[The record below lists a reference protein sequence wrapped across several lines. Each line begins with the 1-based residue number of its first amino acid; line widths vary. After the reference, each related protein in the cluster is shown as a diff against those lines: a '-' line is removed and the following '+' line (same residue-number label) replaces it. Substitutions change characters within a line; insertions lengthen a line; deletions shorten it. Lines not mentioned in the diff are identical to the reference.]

1 MEQNRNMEFV
11 RVSAAYENLD
21 EALDSI
27 SSAGPELANG
37 LTNHAPMA
45 IEALCALGRGDAVGK
60 WLDHYRPRLIERSP
74 HRQRIDTNW
83 HTALGR
89 LELFSDWQSFF
100 ENELQESSWTEVL
113 DRWMTRLAPGFSASA
128 THGPIRVGHAV
139 RALSLSVTSVRLHEF
154 AGALAYW
161 ASTYQTLPSDLSPRS
176 TIATPREA
184 IRNVPI
190 IPAEKRRF
198 HGSITSSLEVL
209 DEIPEFASV
218 IGIVDLSGDEASVL
232 SELTETFAAVYA
244 ANARDVLSTIVLI
257 HGVTSLAATRNI
269 TPHVR
274 LETRAQLLRYA
285 WQSASALYAAFGER
299 PEAEFEMPHDSFEA
313 LTDAAIA
320 TNDEHAIKFI
330 EACAR
335 ENAIQKS
342 PLYPVAARHAVTVL
356 GK

>member
-1 MEQNRNMEFV
+1 
-11 RVSAAYENLD
+11 
-21 EALDSI
+21 
-27 SSAGPELANG
+27 
-37 LTNHAPMA
+37 
-45 IEALCALGRGDAVGK
+45 
-60 WLDHYRPRLIERSP
+60 
-74 HRQRIDTNW
+74 
-83 HTALGR
+83 
-89 LELFSDWQSFF
+89 
-100 ENELQESSWTEVL
+100 
-113 DRWMTRLAPGFSASA
+113 MTRLAPGFSAAA

-139 RALSLSVTSVRLHEF
+139 RALSLSVTAVRLHEL

-190 IPAEKRRF
+190 IPTEKRRF

-218 IGIVDLSGDEASVL
+218 IGIADLSGDAASVL

-244 ANARDVLSTIVLI
+244 ANAHDTLSTIVFV
-257 HGVTSLAATRNI
+257 HGVTSLGATRNI
-269 TPHVR
+269 TAHVQR
-274 LETRAQLLRYA
+274 ETAAQLLRYA

-299 PEAEFEMPHDSFEA
+299 PRPAVEVELPQDSFEA

-320 TNDEHAIKFI
+320 TNDEHAIKFT

-335 ENAIQKS
+335 ENAIKKS
-342 PLYPVAARHAVTVL
+342 RLYPVAARHAVSVL
-356 GK
+356 GEQ